1 MSAAYVLTKSAAADL
16 REIVRYTYKQWGR
29 DQALAYTDR
38 LQRGIEQLAAK
49 SSSVG
54 KDLSV
59 VFSSLRVLHCEHH
72 YIFCLPRND
81 APALIV
87 AILHERMD
95 LIARVASRLK

>member
-1 MSAAYVLTKSAAADL
+1 MSATYIFTKLAAADL

-59 VFSSLRVLHCEHH
+59 AADVETRLVDFKSNAKRGLFDGVDEK
-72 YIFCLPRND
+72 
-81 APALIV
+81 
-87 AILHERMD
+87 
-95 LIARVASRLK
+95 AR

>member
-1 MSAAYVLTKSAAADL
+1 MSATYILTKLAAADL

-59 VFSSLRVLHCEHH
+59 V
-72 YIFCLPRND
+72 
-81 APALIV
+81 A
-87 AILHERMD
+87 D
-95 LIARVASRLK
+95 LETRLVDFKSNAKRGLFDGVDEKAR

>member
-59 VFSSLRVLHCEHH
+59 VADVETRLVDFKD
-72 YIFCLPRND
+72 D
-81 APALIV
+81 AKRGLFDGV
-87 AILHERMD
+87 DEK
-95 LIARVASRLK
+95 AR

>member
-1 MSAAYVLTKSAAADL
+1 MSATYILTKLAAADL

-59 VFSSLRVLHCEHH
+59 VADVETRLVDFKSNANRGLFDGVDEK
-72 YIFCLPRND
+72 
-81 APALIV
+81 
-87 AILHERMD
+87 
-95 LIARVASRLK
+95 AR

>member
-1 MSAAYVLTKSAAADL
+1 MSATYILTKSAAADL

-59 VFSSLRVLHCEHH
+59 V
-72 YIFCLPRND
+72 
-81 APALIV
+81 A
-87 AILHERMD
+87 D
-95 LIARVASRLK
+95 LETRLVDFKSNAKRGLFDGVDEKAR

>member
-1 MSAAYVLTKSAAADL
+1 MSATYILTKSAAADL

-59 VFSSLRVLHCEHH
+59 VADVETRLVDFKSNAKRGLFDGVDEK
-72 YIFCLPRND
+72 
-81 APALIV
+81 
-87 AILHERMD
+87 
-95 LIARVASRLK
+95 AR

>member
-1 MSAAYVLTKSAAADL
+1 MSATYIFTKLAAADL

-59 VFSSLRVLHCEHH
+59 VADVETRLVDFKSNAKRGLFDGVDEK
-72 YIFCLPRND
+72 
-81 APALIV
+81 
-87 AILHERMD
+87 
-95 LIARVASRLK
+95 AR

>member
-1 MSAAYVLTKSAAADL
+1 MSATYILTKLAAADL

-59 VFSSLRVLHCEHH
+59 VADVETRLVDFKSNAKRGLFDGVDEK
-72 YIFCLPRND
+72 
-81 APALIV
+81 
-87 AILHERMD
+87 
-95 LIARVASRLK
+95 AR

>member
-1 MSAAYVLTKSAAADL
+1 MSATYILTKLAAADL

-38 LQRGIEQLAAK
+38 LQRGIEQLAAQ

-59 VFSSLRVLHCEHH
+59 V
-72 YIFCLPRND
+72 
-81 APALIV
+81 A
-87 AILHERMD
+87 D
-95 LIARVASRLK
+95 LETRLVDFKSNAKLGLFDGVDEKAR